1 MASYMATVT
10 SQPAMA
16 VTTRRNSSYRLWI
29 ALSFL
34 STYLIWGST
43 YLAIRY
49 AIETIPPLV
58 TVAIRHSLAGG
69 VLFLWAWRRGFRPTV
84 HNWAAGA
91 IVGALFFFIG
101 HGSLHWAEQ
110 FVTSGLAA
118 LLIATEPMFILL
130 LGSVAG
136 KEKINWMNSLG
147 LVVGLAGVAILGAEG
162 LNLHASNWIGMGAVL
177 LGSLS
182 WSVGVV
188 VSPKLPMPQDS
199 IGRAA
204 VPVLCGAAM
213 LHLAALWTGE
223 YHQVQWHAVSM
234 KSWLGLGYLVV
245 FGSIVTFTAYTWL
258 LEHCSPTL
266 VATHTYANPIVA
278 VLLGW
283 WLAGEPV
290 SLRLAVST
298 VAILGAILLIQRGER
313 VNPSIRPCAEEVRD
327 SSAA

>member
-1 MASYMATVT
+1 MSTMAAR
-10 SQPAMA
+10 PAMELKA
-16 VTTRRNSSYRLWI
+16 RKDSSFRLWI
-29 ALSFL
+29 ALSFV

-49 AIETIPPLV
+49 AIETIPPFV

-69 VLFLWAWRRGFRPTV
+69 VLFIWAWKRGFRPTRQ
-84 HNWAAGA
+84 NWMAGA
-91 IVGALFFFIG
+91 VVGGLFFLIG

-110 FVTSGLAA
+110 YVTSGLAA

-130 LGSVAG
+130 LGSLTG
-136 KEKINWMNSLG
+136 KEKMNWMNSLG
-147 LVVGLAGVAILGAEG
+147 LVIGLAGVAILSAEG
-162 LNLHASNWIGMGAVL
+162 LNLHASNWIGMAAVL
-177 LGSLS
+177 LGSVA

-204 VPVLCGAAM
+204 VPLLCGAVM
-213 LHLAALWTGE
+213 LHVSALLSGE
-223 YHQVQWHAVSM
+223 YHQVQWHDVSM
-234 KSWLGLGYLVV
+234 KSWMGLAYLVV

-290 SLRLAVST
+290 SLRLALST
-298 VAILGAILLIQRGER
+298 VAILAAIVLIQRGER
-313 VNPSIRPCAEEVRD
+313 VNPAVRPCAEVRD